1 MRHASQCL
9 LLLGLA
15 LTAACSDPKDGAGW
29 AERAASRNRL
39 DEKLAAL
46 TSARTVLAAAGV
58 APGDRKA
65 AVAPLCEVLKQA
77 PRARQ
82 QAAVILGEL
91 GDLDAV
97 KPLINAIEA
106 GKAERDV
113 NDANVAIATALGA
126 LRAREAVPALARLAG
141 ERDAFTKVAA
151 IDALGAIGDP
161 AAVEPLLATVGDEQ
175 AEPFAVKKALLALGR
190 LGDPRAVPAVVRM
203 LFTERPGVSFFP
215 EAAFAGSQLGAAM
228 SGPLVAV
235 VEGRDAELERW
246 AAGHGVHPAALRAKA
261 AQLLGDVGGPEAVPA
276 LVAALGYS
284 GETPEAQLFVRAFAA
299 ESLGRLRAA
308 EAVAPLAVALGKEK
322 DGDLR
327 ERYQDA
333 LARIGDPAGLP
344 ALRAAAGSGPAEQRA
359 ASLEALSR
367 LGGQAE
373 RPLVEA
379 GRTAC
384 GEGCP
389 AARALA
395 LEGMLARLDA
405 AKACGAEVGCWA
417 GKLSDAR
424 AEVRDRAALEVRRAG
439 GPAQAEALAAAVT
452 RPVETDADLE
462 ARFHAVLALDLVA
475 RRQPLGAKGAEL
487 AAAIDKVL
495 AADKGRTLTAGV
507 NEDALR
513 LAGRLRRTA
522 R

>member
-1 MRHASQCL
+1 MRHAGFSL
-9 LLLGLA
+9 LA
-15 LTAACSDPKDGAGW
+15 LVLVAACSDPKDGAGW

-46 TSARTVLAAAGV
+46 ASARTALTSAL
-58 APGDRKA
+58 PGDRKA
-65 AVAPLCEVLKQA
+65 ALAPLCEVLKQA

-91 GDLDAV
+91 GDPAAV
-97 KPLINAIEA
+97 QPLTDAIEA

-126 LRAREAVPALARLAG
+126 LGARQAVPALARLAG
-141 ERDAFTKVAA
+141 TSDAFTKVAA

-161 AAVEPLLATVGDEQ
+161 AAVDPLLATVGDEQ

-190 LGDPRAVPAVVRM
+190 LGDARAVPTVVRM
-203 LFTERPGVSFFP
+203 LFAERPGVSFFP
-215 EAAFAGSQLGAAM
+215 EAAFAGSQLGPAM

-235 VEGRDAELERW
+235 LEGRDAELARW
-246 AAGHGVHPAALRAKA
+246 AAGHNVHPAALRAKA

-276 LVAALGYS
+276 LVAALGYVGDS
-284 GETPEAQLFVRAFAA
+284 PEAQLFVRAFAA

-308 EAVAPLAVALGKEK
+308 EAVAPLAAALVKER

-333 LARIGDPAGLP
+333 LARIGDPAALP
-344 ALRAAAGSGPAEQRA
+344 ALRAAAGAGPAEQRE

-379 GRTAC
+379 GRRAC

-389 AARALA
+389 VARARALD
-395 LEGMLARLDA
+395 GMLARLDA
-405 AKACGAEVGCWA
+405 AQACAAEVACWI
-417 GKLSDAR
+417 GKLADGR

-439 GPAQAEALAAAVT
+439 GAAHAEALLAAVA

-487 AAAIDKVL
+487 AVAIDRVL

-513 LAGRLRRTA
+513 LAGRLRRAA

>member
-1 MRHASQCL
+1 MRHARPSL
-9 LLLGLA
+9 LVLLA
-15 LTAACSDPKDGAGW
+15 LAAACSDPKDVAGW

-46 TSARTVLAAAGV
+46 ASARAVLAAGASSP
-58 APGDRKA
+58 ADRAA
-65 AVAPLCEVLKQA
+65 AVAPLSEVLKQA

-91 GDLDAV
+91 GERGAVQPLVAAIDAS
-97 KPLINAIEA
+97 

-126 LRAREAVPALARLAG
+126 LSAREAVPVLSRLAAS
-141 ERDAFTKVAA
+141 RDAFTQVAA

-161 AAVEPLLATVGDEQ
+161 AAVAPLLATVADEQ

-190 LGDPRAVPAVVRM
+190 LGDPAAVPVVVRM
-203 LFTERPGVSFFP
+203 LYTERPGVSFFP
-215 EAAFAGSQLGAAM
+215 EAAFAGSQLGAPM
-228 SGPLVAV
+228 SAPLVAV
-235 VEGRDAELERW
+235 LEGKDEALARW
-246 AAGHGVHPAALRAKA
+246 AAERKVHPAALRAKA

-276 LVAALGYS
+276 LVAALGYV
-284 GETPEAQLFVRAFAA
+284 GESREAQLFVRAFAA

-308 EAVAPLAVALGKEK
+308 AAAAPLSAALARER
-322 DGDLR
+322 DPDLR
-327 ERYQDA
+327 ARYLDA
-333 LARIGDPAGLP
+333 LARIGEASTLP
-344 ALRAAAGSGPAEQRA
+344 ALRAAAGVGTAEERELALQ
-359 ASLEALSR
+359 ELSR
-367 LGGQAE
+367 LGGEAE

-379 GRTAC
+379 GRRAC

-389 AARALA
+389 AARAAA
-395 LEGMLARLDA
+395 LDGMRARLDA
-405 AKACGAEVGCWA
+405 AQACRDDVACWA
-417 GKLSDAR
+417 GKLGDGR

-439 GPAQAEALAAAVT
+439 GAAQADALAAAIA
-452 RPVETDADLE
+452 RPVESDADLV

-475 RRQPLGAKGAEL
+475 RRQPLGARGAEL
-487 AAAIDKVL
+487 AAAIERVV

-513 LAGRLRRTA
+513 LAGRLRRGA